1 MLDIPEFAA
10 PMPRLTNLLPRWTTD
25 LVRRLMSD
33 RAGNTLLII
42 AASVVPMLALVGGG
56 IDMGRSYLSQARLQ
70 QACDAGVLAARKKLG
85 ATVVTDGV
93 LPSDA
98 ATIGNRFFDLNFNSG
113 AYGTT
118 NRSYTMTLGND
129 YSVNGV
135 ATATVPTTIMKIFG
149 FASVPVNV
157 KCSAQFNYANTDI
170 MMVLDTTG
178 SMKDKAVSTDPKS
191 KIDTLRQVVKDFYAN
206 IESKKTQGARI
217 RYGFVP
223 YSISVNVGYLLKSS
237 WMKDTWNYET
247 RSAVNT
253 GTSWS
258 PNWKWRYATTNQ
270 SVSNLKGTTDNSLYV
285 GGSKTLPS
293 GGTPSSPT
301 NETAT
306 FRGCIEERGTYVIND
321 YNNVDLNR
329 ARDLDIDA
337 VPDKTNP
344 DTQWSPVLQE
354 IAYLRAYWVDSYQNI
369 RGSWSPGSTDYAGD
383 YVQPA
388 DVSSDAWACPA
399 RASKLAEMTSSQVSN
414 YVDSLVPG
422 GFTYHDIGMIWGGR
436 LISPTG
442 IFASENGDV
451 NGRPTMRHLIF
462 LTDGTTQTYDIVNGA
477 YGVEPLSRRRWN
489 SSSPYTLT
497 QTVEKRFTFACNAVK
512 NKNVTVWVIGFGT
525 TVTDLMKNCA
535 GANHWF
541 QANNASQ
548 LSAAFAA
555 IASAIGDL
563 RVIK

>member
-1 MLDIPEFAA
+1 
-10 PMPRLTNLLPRWTTD
+10 MPRLTNLLPRWTAD
-25 LVRRLMSD
+25 LVRRLVSD

-178 SMKDKAVSTDPKS
+178 SMNDKAVSTDPKS

-206 IESKKTQGARI
+206 IQSRKTQGVRI

-223 YSISVNVGYLLKSS
+223 YSTNVNVGYLLKSS
-237 WMKDTWNYET
+237 WMVGSNNYES
-247 RSAVNT
+247 RSAVYT
-253 GTSWS
+253 GTGYSAAWR
-258 PNWKWRYATTNQ
+258 WRYQ
-270 SVSNLKGTTDNSLYV
+270 STPVDVSSFKGTSDDALYV
-285 GGSKTLPS
+285 GGSKTFRTGNVPS
-293 GGTPSSPT
+293 NPT
-301 NETAT
+301 NETFT
-306 FRGCIEERGTYVIND
+306 FKGCIEERATYVISD
-321 YNNVDLNR
+321 YNNVDLSR

-337 VPDKTNP
+337 VPVKTNS
-344 DTQWSPVLQE
+344 DTQWRPILHELSW
-354 IAYLRAYWVDSYQNI
+354 LRAITASSGYWSPSTVDST
-369 RGSWSPGSTDYAGD
+369 SD
-383 YVQPA
+383 YVQA
-388 DVSSDAWACPA
+388 SDYGFTACPGRA
-399 RASKLAEMTSSQVSN
+399 RKLAEMTSSDVSN
-414 YVDSLVPG
+414 YIDSLVAEG
-422 GFTYHDIGMIWGGR
+422 STYHDIGMIWGGR

-462 LTDGTTQTYDIVNGA
+462 LTDGLTAPLDYSYGS
-477 YGVEPLSRRRWN
+477 YGVEPLSQRRWN

-497 QTVEKRFTFACNAVK
+497 QTVEKRFTYACNAVK
-512 NKNVTVWVIGFGT
+512 NKNITVWVIGFGT

>member
-1 MLDIPEFAA
+1 
-10 PMPRLTNLLPRWTTD
+10 MPRLTNLLPRWTAD
-25 LVRRLMSD
+25 LVRRLVSD

-118 NRSYTMTLGND
+118 DRSYAMTLGND

-178 SMKDKAVSTDPKS
+178 SMNDKAVSTDPKS
-191 KIDTLRQVVKDFYAN
+191 KIDTLRQVVKDFYTSV
-206 IESKKTQGARI
+206 ESKKTQGVRI

-223 YSISVNVGYLLKSS
+223 YSTNVNVGFLLKSS
-237 WMKDTWNYET
+237 WMADSTNVES
-247 RSAVNT
+247 RSAVYT
-253 GTSWS
+253 GTGYSAAWR
-258 PNWKWRYATTNQ
+258 WRYQ
-270 SVSNLKGTTDNSLYV
+270 STPVDVSSFKGSTDNALYV
-285 GGSKTLPS
+285 GGSKTFRTGNVPS
-293 GGTPSSPT
+293 NPT
-301 NETAT
+301 NETST
-306 FRGCIEERGTYVIND
+306 FKGCIEERATYIIND
-321 YNNVDLNR
+321 YNNVDLSR

-337 VPDKTNP
+337 VPVKTDP
-344 DTQWSPVLQE
+344 DTQWRPMLHEQSW
-354 IAYLRAYWVDSYQNI
+354 LRAVTSSGGYWSPATVDSTTNYM
-369 RGSWSPGSTDYAGD
+369 RASDYGFT
-383 YVQPA
+383 
-388 DVSSDAWACPA
+388 ACPGRA
-399 RASKLAEMTSSQVSN
+399 RKLAEMTSSDVSS
-414 YVDSLVPG
+414 YIDSLVAEG
-422 GFTYHDIGMIWGGR
+422 STYHDIGMIWGGR

-462 LTDGTTQTYDIVNGA
+462 LTDGLTQPLDYSYGS
-477 YGVEPLSRRRWN
+477 YGVERLSQRRWS

-497 QTVEKRFTFACNAVK
+497 QTVEKRFTYACNAVK
-512 NKNVTVWVIGFGT
+512 NKNITVWVIGFGT

-541 QANNASQ
+541 QANNATQ

>member
-1 MLDIPEFAA
+1 
-10 PMPRLTNLLPRWTTD
+10 MPRLTNLLPRWTTD
-25 LVRRLMSD
+25 LVRRLVSD

-178 SMKDKAVSTDPKS
+178 SMNDKAVSTDPKS

-206 IESKKTQGARI
+206 IQSRKTQGVRI

-223 YSISVNVGYLLKSS
+223 YSTNVNVGYLLKSS
-237 WMKDTWNYET
+237 WMVGSNNYES
-247 RSAVNT
+247 RSAVYT
-253 GTSWS
+253 GTGYSAAWR
-258 PNWKWRYATTNQ
+258 WRYQ
-270 SVSNLKGTTDNSLYV
+270 STPVDVSSFKGTSDDALYV
-285 GGSKTLPS
+285 GGSKTFRTGNVPS
-293 GGTPSSPT
+293 NPT
-301 NETAT
+301 NETFT
-306 FRGCIEERGTYVIND
+306 FKGCIEERATYVISD
-321 YNNVDLNR
+321 YNNVDLSR

-337 VPDKTNP
+337 VPVKTNS
-344 DTQWSPVLQE
+344 DTQWRPILHELSW
-354 IAYLRAYWVDSYQNI
+354 LRAITASS
-369 RGSWSPGSTDYAGD
+369 GSWSPSTVDSTSD
-383 YVQPA
+383 YVQA
-388 DVSSDAWACPA
+388 SDYGFTACPGRA
-399 RASKLAEMTSSQVSN
+399 RKLAEMTSSDVSN
-414 YVDSLVPG
+414 YIDSLVAEG
-422 GFTYHDIGMIWGGR
+422 STYHDIGMIWGGR

-462 LTDGTTQTYDIVNGA
+462 LTDGLTAPLDYSYGS
-477 YGVEPLSRRRWN
+477 YGVEPLSQRRWN

-497 QTVEKRFTFACNAVK
+497 QTVEKRFTYACNAVK
-512 NKNVTVWVIGFGT
+512 NKNITVWVIGFGT

-535 GANHWF
+535 GTNHWF